1 MKNKISYLIE
11 SENLTFTQFAEKIG
25 VQRSAVSHLTS
36 GRNKPSLDV
45 IQKILTSFKH
55 LNPDWLL
62 LDKEPMY
69 REEKEAYI
77 IQNSSNLFDK
87 EEKTDSETFKEEE
100 NPVYKTPINMEK
112 ENKSVKKI
120 IIFYSDNTFEEFTK

>member
-69 REEKEAYI
+69 RIEKEAYI
-77 IQNSSNLFDK
+77 IQNSSNFFDK